1 MNSATQAHL
10 RLCSHAPVSGLG
22 TSGVGGRTM
31 TERFTERL
39 RGQNLDTW
47 DGAVSHRFVVE
58 LFDGS
63 IDDAVMASYLVQDY
77 RFLDSF
83 LVLLGSAVASA
94 DALEPRLRLARFI
107 GEIAGDEN
115 TYFLRAFDA
124 LGVTEEQREQIPDTE
139 PTAAFT
145 ALFREAADTRQYAA
159 ILAVLLVAEWL
170 YLDWAT
176 KAPEPLPESFVHAD
190 WIRLHDYPEFHELVS
205 FLRAELDRVGPAQ
218 QALAEDFFARAVA
231 IELAFFDASYA
242 YPLKGAAR

>member
-1 MNSATQAHL
+1 
-10 RLCSHAPVSGLG
+10 
-22 TSGVGGRTM
+22 M
-31 TERFTERL
+31 TERFTDAL
-39 RGQNLDTW
+39 REQNRDTW
-47 DGAVSHRFVVE
+47 ERTVSHRFVRE

-63 IDDAVMASYLVQDY
+63 IDDAVMAGYLVQDY
-77 RFLDSF
+77 RFLDDF

-107 GEIAGDEN
+107 GEVAGDEN

-145 ALFREAADTRQYAA
+145 ALFREAAEAREYAA

-176 KAPEPLPESFVHAD
+176 KAPEALPESFVHAD
-190 WIRLHDYPEFHELVS
+190 WITLHDYPEFHELVG
-205 FLRAELDRVGPAQ
+205 FLRAELDRVGPSQ
-218 QALAEDFFARAVA
+218 QALAEDFFARATA

-242 YPLKGAAR
+242 HPLEGAAR

>member
-1 MNSATQAHL
+1 
-10 RLCSHAPVSGLG
+10 
-22 TSGVGGRTM
+22 M
-31 TERFTERL
+31 TERFTDVL
-39 RGQNLDTW
+39 RRHNQDTW
-47 DGAVSHRFVVE
+47 DQAVSHRFVTE

-63 IDDAVMASYLVQDY
+63 IDDAVMAGYLVQDY

-94 DALEPRLRLARFI
+94 DALPPRLRLARFI

-115 TYFLRAFDA
+115 TYFLRAFEA
-124 LGVTEEQREQIPDTE
+124 LGVSEEQRSEIPDTE

-145 ALFREAADTRQYAA
+145 ALFREAADTREYAA

-176 KAPEPLPESFVHAD
+176 KAPKPLPDNFVHAD
-190 WIRLHDYPEFHELVS
+190 WIILHDYPEFHDLVG
-205 FLRAELDRVGPAQ
+205 FLRSELDRVGPAQ
-218 QALAEDFFARAVA
+218 RALAEDFFGRAVA

-242 YPLKGAAR
+242 HPVTGAARLREAPTAGSSSSPR